1 MRAAWL
7 LALLA
12 LPLCACDGGKAIPG
26 GTSESD
32 AAALSDA
39 AIMLN
44 ADAVSP
50 QAVGIEMESVRND
63 EDA

>member
-1 MRAAWL
+1 M
-7 LALLA
+7 
-12 LPLCACDGGKAIPG
+12 PG